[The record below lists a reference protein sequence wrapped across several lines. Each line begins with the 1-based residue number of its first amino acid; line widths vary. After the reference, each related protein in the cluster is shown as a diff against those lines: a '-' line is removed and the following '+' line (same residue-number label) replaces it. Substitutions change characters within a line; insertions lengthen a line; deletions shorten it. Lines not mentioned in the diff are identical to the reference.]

1 MPWPAL
7 PSCADLRPRCCPGRD
22 GAAPEAPPVWGAAAD
37 DVGAQSG
44 RPGRAAGAGGEAGEE
59 GAEAREAGSGFTSE
73 AVMPQMQMA
82 PTGGEDPP
90 P

>member
-1 MPWPAL
+1 LGW
-7 PSCADLRPRCCPGRD
+7 SR
-22 GAAPEAPPVWGAAAD
+22 
-37 DVGAQSG
+37 S
-44 RPGRAAGAGGEAGEE
+44 AGAGGEAGEE